1 MLKRIAVTLVVLALV
16 PVVAFARSTGDVL
29 ARSLPADE
37 TVFYLELDVNALLE
51 EGEKMAKFI
60 DLDAGGKLVYQ
71 VNNLYGLL
79 RELCARHEFEPKL
92 FENVADVEVYLA
104 VLAKDEPEVTVHTY
118 KTPKWNPETW
128 EPIEGEF
135 EEHTYTQTKRY
146 VFSVLARVPDEETAV
161 DFLEEIKALVDREA
175 EKEPGLEGPVR
186 TDIEVERGELIGVPG
201 QDVTFGRLGS
211 YIILS
216 SGNPRE
222 LWAALMAPPVKALSD
237 TPLYRRMTG
246 GAQRPQ
252 MLMLVNLQTFI
263 RQGEDGLKKKL
274 EEAQKKCAEKFASSG
289 GGESVFDEDMFAL
302 MMAQAQYKAFMLF
315 KELFSLDKC
324 EQVGASAFFA
334 ADGERVVSGF
344 TGLFSHGERISPV
357 LEELLTGSGSFVLP
371 NTGKSE
377 DICVMYRADLGKIYD
392 VVTNTIRASD
402 PQMMGSFDQGML
414 QMKERFG
421 VDLGEVL
428 GLLAQD
434 MYLFVNIVKKEMEIP
449 ELVEFDEETGEPT
462 FETKKRMMMLP
473 EVTMLWGVRDPRA
486 ARNTLSAVLT
496 RMSTDPEFNET
507 VKKRTYQETD
517 VFCVGADV
525 AEEDTYPDG
534 LTSFAVVVVDRY
546 LSFGSWDHITGLIRR
561 MAAGQGGVDSELQSV
576 VESYGNS
583 NLLVVVPVAFQ
594 EKFQKL
600 AESDEV
606 MGSAFDQLLEALE
619 ALELDVEDV
628 ELAERLKASLRELI
642 LTLKTLDEKGRTLAQ
657 ERGLLSGTH
666 KGLFYELEAES
677 EVSR

>member
-16 PVVAFARSTGDVL
+16 PVVAFARSTGDAL
-29 ARSLPADE
+29 AHSLPADE
-37 TVFYLELDVNALLE
+37 TVFYLELDVNAMLE
-51 EGEKMAKFI
+51 EGEKMVKFI

-71 VNNLYGLL
+71 VNNLYELL
-79 RELCARHEFEPKL
+79 RELCAKHEFEPKL
-92 FENVADVEVYLA
+92 FENAADVKVYLA
-104 VLAKDEPEVTVHTY
+104 VLAMDEPKVTVHTY

-146 VFSVLARVPDEETAV
+146 IFSVLARVPDEETAV
-161 DFLEEIKALVDREA
+161 DFMEQIKALVDREA
-175 EKEPGLEGPVR
+175 EKEPGLEGPAR

-201 QDVTFGRLGS
+201 EDVTFGRMGS

-216 SGNPRE
+216 NGNPRE

-237 TPLYRRMTG
+237 TPLYRRMTD

-252 MLMLVNLQTFI
+252 MLMLVNLQAFI
-263 RQGEDGLKKKL
+263 RQGEEGLRKKL
-274 EEAQKKCAEKFASSG
+274 EEAQKKCAEKFANSG
-289 GGESVFDEDMFAL
+289 GGESAFDQDMFAL
-302 MMAQAQYKAFMLF
+302 MMAQARYKAFMLF

-344 TGLFSHGERISPV
+344 RGLFSHGERISPV

-371 NTGKSE
+371 HIGKC
-377 DICVMYRADLGKIYD
+377 DDVCMMYRADLGKIYN
-392 VVTNTIRASD
+392 VITNTIRASD
-402 PQMMGSFDQGML
+402 PQMMGGFDQGMS

-421 VDLGEVL
+421 VDLGDVL

-434 MYLFVNIVKKEMEIP
+434 MYLFVDMVRKEMEIR
-449 ELVEFDEETGEPT
+449 ELVKFDEETGEPT
-462 FETKKRMMMLP
+462 FETKKRMMTVP
-473 EVTMLWGVRDPRA
+473 EVTVLWGVRDPRA
-486 ARNTLSAVLT
+486 ARDTLSAVFT
-496 RMSTDPEFNET
+496 RMSTDPQFNQT

-525 AEEDTYPDG
+525 AEEDKYPDG

-546 LSFGSWDHITGLIRR
+546 LSFGSWEHVTGLIRR
-561 MAAGQGGVDSELQSV
+561 MAAGEGGVDSELQSV
-576 VESYGNS
+576 VESHGDS
-583 NLLVVVPVAFQ
+583 NFLVVVPSAFQ
-594 EKFQKL
+594 EKLQEL

-606 MGSAFDQLLEALE
+606 MGSGFDKLLEALE
-619 ALELDVEDV
+619 AKELEVGDV
-628 ELAERLKASLRELI
+628 ELAGRLKASLRELI
-642 LTLKTLDEKGRTLAQ
+642 LTLKTLDKKARMLARQ
-657 ERGLLSGTH
+657 RGLFSGTH

-677 EVSR
+677 EASR